1 MNITLTFPSFDIYL
15 ADLNQFIF
23 ELIEDYNAG
32 KIKSWDDLEE
42 KVNAYFTLDR
52 MEHTDAI
59 VPGWRK
65 MSSYGERV
73 TLVHVMCVFL
83 GLYMMPEFL
92 SMTKEQQ
99 QMMKWVILFHDVEK
113 EPQKGK
119 RDHAHAFR
127 SAAGAARTL
136 AKLGFPVTSQYDLLI
151 DDWSDLTRSSI
162 TKPEN
167 FPDYVQDNLKL
178 PEILDGIE
186 HLFGHNT
193 PAALIIKTIL
203 FHLSIDMQPW
213 PPAAPLTDEE
223 VKRYLDSNLVLM
235 LRVMN
240 LGDNEGWNMFNQDRE
255 SLRNAT
261 LEAFKKVEGLVSN

>member
-1 MNITLTFPSFDIYL
+1 MSTTLAFPLFDVYL
-15 ADLNQFIF
+15 ADLNQFILDLV
-23 ELIEDYNAG
+23 EAYDTG

-42 KVNAYFTLDR
+42 KVNAYFTLAR
-52 MEHTDAI
+52 MEHTDTL

-73 TLVHVMCVFL
+73 TPIHVMCVFL

-113 EPQKGK
+113 EPQKRK
-119 RDHAHAFR
+119 RDHGHAFR
-127 SAAGAARTL
+127 SAVAAAITL
-136 AKLGFPVTSQYDLLI
+136 PQIGFLVTSEYDLLI
-151 DDWSDLTRSSI
+151 DDWSEFTRSST
-162 TKPEN
+162 TKPET
-167 FPDYVQDNLKL
+167 FPHYVQDNLKL

-186 HLFGHNT
+186 SMFGYHT

-203 FHLSIDMQPW
+203 LHLSIDMQPW
-213 PPAAPLTDEE
+213 PPVTPLTDEE
-223 VKRYLDSNLVLM
+223 VRGYLDNDLVL
-235 LRVMN
+235 LLKAMN
-240 LGDNEGWNMFNQDRE
+240 LGDSEGWNMFNQDRD

-261 LEAFKKVEGLVSN
+261 LEAFKKMEGLVSN

>member
-1 MNITLTFPSFDIYL
+1 MNITPAFPSFDIYL
-15 ADLNQFIF
+15 ADLNQFIL
-23 ELIEDYNAG
+23 ELVDAHQMG

-42 KVNAYFTLDR
+42 KVNAYFTPER
-52 MEHTDAI
+52 MEHSDTL

-65 MSSYGERV
+65 MSSYGKRV

-92 SMTKEQQ
+92 SMTAEQQ

-119 RDHAHAFR
+119 RDHGHAFR
-127 SAAGAARTL
+127 SAVGAARIL
-136 AKLGFPVTSQYDLLI
+136 PKLGFPVTSEYDLLI
-151 DDWSDLTRSSI
+151 DDWSNFTSSST

-186 HLFGHNT
+186 RLFGYNT

-203 FHLSIDMQPW
+203 LHLSIDMQPW
-213 PPAAPLTDEE
+213 PPVTPLTDEE
-223 VKRYLDSNLVLM
+223 VKRYLDPDLVLM
-235 LRVMN
+235 LRAMN
-240 LGDNEGWNMFNQDRE
+240 LGDGEGWNMFEVSRE
-255 SLRNAT
+255 SLRNDT
-261 LEAFKKVEGLVSN
+261 LEAFKKVEGLISQ